1 MCLTEEG
8 VNQRMAELKK
18 AVEEFKKE
26 HKVEKVKV
34 RWLTTALHFE
44 LEKADQNEPIT
55 DLNFD
60 REYAII
66 STCEF

>member
-34 RWLTTALHFE
+34 IWVTTALHFR

-55 DLNFD
+55 DHIFD
-60 REYAII
+60 RDFAIM
-66 STCEF
+66 